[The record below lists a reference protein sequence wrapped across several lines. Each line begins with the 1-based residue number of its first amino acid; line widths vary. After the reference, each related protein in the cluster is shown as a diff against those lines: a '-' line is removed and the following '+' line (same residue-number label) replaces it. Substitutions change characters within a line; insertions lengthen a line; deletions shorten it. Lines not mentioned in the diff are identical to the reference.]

1 MKIKQDFIPKSNRNR
16 PGTKITPTYITK
28 HETAN
33 TSKGANAETHA
44 RYVKGQN
51 AIDRSV
57 SWHYTVDD
65 TQIIQHLPLDEM
77 GWHAGASGNR
87 QSVGIEVC
95 VNSDGNF
102 KKAKENAAWL
112 DRYLMAELN
121 IPITRV
127 VSHQFWTGKN
137 CPANL
142 LKEWES
148 YIALVSNTKS
158 APKAPQVKPVTA
170 GGEESLV
177 GSGTVRVKSSELWV
191 YDKKDWNARYQTVK
205 AGEVFTVVAEHTV
218 SGSKML
224 ELLSGLYIT
233 ANSNHVTY
241 AADNNKGSV
250 TKGSSLEVSRHVL
263 PNVILRAVRPFPS
276 GANVRAVQ
284 EALASVYFYPDKGAK
299 NNGIDGVYGPKTA
312 DAVRRF
318 QEVHGLA
325 ADGIYGPATRAKL
338 LQVIK

>member
-1 MKIKQDFIPKSNRNR
+1 MNIKQDFIPKSNRNR
-16 PGTKITPTYITK
+16 PGTKITPTYITE

-33 TSKGANAETHA
+33 TSKGAGAATHA

-57 SWHYTVDD
+57 SWHYTVDHKE
-65 TQIIQHLPLDEM
+65 IIQHLPDNEM
-77 GWHAGASGNR
+77 GWHAGATGNR
-87 QSVGIEVC
+87 QSIGIELC
-95 VNSDGNF
+95 VNSDGDFN
-102 KKAKENAAWL
+102 KAKANAAWL
-112 DRYLMAELN
+112 VRHLMAKHN

-142 LKEWES
+142 LKEWGS
-148 YIALVSNTKS
+148 YIALISNTKS
-158 APKAPQVKPVTA
+158 APTAPQVKPVTA
-170 GGEESLV
+170 GGEESHV
-177 GSGTVRVKSSELWV
+177 GSGTVRVKASELWV
-191 YDKKDWNARYQTVK
+191 YDNKDWSARYQKVK

-224 ELLSGLYIT
+224 ELLSGLFIT

-241 AADNNKGSV
+241 APDNKKGTV
-250 TKGSSLEVSRHVL
+250 TKGSGTAVSKISL
-263 PNVILRAVRPFPS
+263 PNVILRAVRPFPH

-284 EALASVYFYPDKGAK
+284 EALASAYFYPDKGAK

-318 QEVHGLA
+318 QEVNGLA
-325 ADGIYGPATRAKL
+325 ADGVYGPATRAKL
-338 LQVIK
+338 LSFIK